1 MKIVLFIFLIILIYS
16 CGESKT
22 NCDVDG
28 DSVASYNCSE
38 LNREYE
44 NYIYENCSECSIN
57 INYAS
62 VCEDKYPNSDNM
74 CNIFNAYGKP
84 KDCFALS
91 EKYLTIDLMK
101 SYSRKNIEEEI
112 PLCKAGFSKNQKD
125 RCLNMNEFFIQELK
139 FKCFENE
146 NIETLITTHK
156 EFSQNI
162 CSTINVEDDDYIY
175 LNGFC
180 VSQIQQS
187 TCDDLISFVGKDLR
201 TIESLS
207 CRYYIALD

>member
-1 MKIVLFIFLIILIYS
+1 MKIVLFIFMIVLVYS
-16 CGESKT
+16 CDEKT
-22 NCDVDG
+22 LCEADG
-28 DSVASYNCSE
+28 DSVASSNCFE
-38 LNREYE
+38 LNKEYE

-57 INYAS
+57 KNYGS
-62 VCEDKYPNSDNM
+62 VCEEKYPNSDNM
-74 CNIFNAYGKP
+74 CNTFTAYGKP
-84 KDCFALS
+84 KDCFSLS
-91 EKYLTIDLMK
+91 EKYLTVDLMK
-101 SYSRKNIEEEI
+101 SYSGKNIEEEI

-146 NIETLITTHK
+146 NIETLITTHR

-162 CSTINVEDDDYIY
+162 CSAITIKDDDYIY

-180 VSQIQQS
+180 VSGIQNA

-201 TIESLS
+201 TIQSFN
-207 CRYYIALD
+207 CQYYIGLD